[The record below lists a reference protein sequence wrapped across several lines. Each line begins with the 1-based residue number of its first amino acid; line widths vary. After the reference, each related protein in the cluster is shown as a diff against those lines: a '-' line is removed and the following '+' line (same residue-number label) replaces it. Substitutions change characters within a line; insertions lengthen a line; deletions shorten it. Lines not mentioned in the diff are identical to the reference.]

1 MWTLRR
7 LAIVVGALSLGVG
20 ITILGINL
28 VWSDDYQLLGTLLTP
43 VWAGTLFG
51 GAYLFPKAMGE
62 LGHPVAWVIGITLN
76 AIFLVAVATGVVVLA
91 KLARKYKRSND
102 ARAT

>member
-1 MWTLRR
+1 M
-7 LAIVVGALSLGVG
+7 
-20 ITILGINL
+20 IT
-28 VWSDDYQLLGTLLTP
+28 SC
-43 VWAGTLFG
+43 WAGTLFG

-76 AIFLVAVATGVVVLA
+76 AIFLVAVAAGVVALA
-91 KLARKYKRSND
+91 KLARKHKHSND